1 VARNGANGAKH
12 KGIPGPY
19 LGTLT
24 AKIHYMSNVFAPGNL
39 HQIKSAQT
47 RSRLLNAAEEILLS
61 KGPGQ
66 LSLHEVARVAH
77 MTTGAVQH
85 HFGSK
90 AALMMDVV
98 AHLVTKLG
106 ETTDFWP
113 PAHWPQTQR
122 AEHFVTQ
129 AWEQLYGQP
138 RFAVAWSAYLA
149 VRDDPVL
156 TEHIQ
161 ARRAELSETLIPRMG
176 ASFPELAAQKDGS
189 ARMQFIL
196 SALRGL
202 GLLTPFTH
210 ACVIEPQLRVL
221 SDTLLLFLNHNE
233 TTP

>member
-1 VARNGANGAKH
+1 
-12 KGIPGPY
+12 
-19 LGTLT
+19 
-24 AKIHYMSNVFAPGNL
+24 MSNVFASGNL

-61 KGPGQ
+61 KGAGQ
-66 LSLHEVARVAH
+66 LSLHEVARVAQ

-85 HFGSK
+85 HFGSR

-98 AHLVTKLG
+98 THLVAKLG

-113 PAHWPQTQR
+113 PAHWPPARR
-122 AEHFVTQ
+122 AQHFVTQ

-156 TEHIQ
+156 TAHIH
-161 ARRAELSETLIPRMG
+161 ARRTQLSEMLIPRMG
-176 ASFPELAAQKDGS
+176 ASFPELAAQKDGP

-202 GLLTPFTH
+202 GLLTPFT
-210 ACVIEPQLRVL
+210 AGGVIEPQLRVL
-221 SDTLLLFLNHNE
+221 SDTLLLFLSPNE
-233 TTP
+233 TIP